1 MMIQATIPSAL
12 GIFMT
17 PWLLDAPC
25 SRPACSP
32 CCPSACCGCAS
43 ALPASPCRCC
53 RRRVASTPCSP
64 STWAGTSTREDGA
77 ARFCRRTVA
86 AAPSWRGSHAR
97 DRGRGALRWN
107 ARGFHFCALYATKVL
122 SISGNPR
129 KIAPVIHPRSSLR
142 EYRFRRKSILHRH
155 RCLTGSR
162 STPSAAP
169 VEQVA
174 AYQGPGVRPDQR
186 ASPRLA
192 GHLPNVNRQN
202 RRSSAAPAFA
212 HVHRVRPPSAARA
225 RMFAKPLRRSCN
237 GGRHAFLRLVPAPR
251 RRGPRH
257 RPGRRRGT
265 SRLTVICPR
274 DELGSLRKQIC
285 LDFSAAGLDV
295 SQVQIDQGS
304 DPGMAS
310 ACITVNCPRIARRT
324 DVPGPSPERQPRRAP
339 RAFRRPAAGG
349 LNARGCPST
358 HRRNHA

>member
-53 RRRVASTPCSP
+53 RRRVGSTPCSP
-64 STWAGTSTREDGA
+64 STWAGTSTREDSA

-86 AAPSWRGSHAR
+86 AAPSWRGSHAVIKAA
-97 DRGRGALRWN
+97 ALRWN

-174 AYQGPGVRPDQR
+174 AYPRSRRPPGPTRKPTACR
-186 ASPRLA
+186 ASPQRKPPEPSL
-192 GHLPNVNRQN
+192 V
-202 RRSSAAPAFA
+202 RSARVRARPSCPAAERGACAHVREAAPPFLQWRSPCVSSTCSCAAPAWTA
-212 HVHRVRPPSAARA
+212 PPPRAAA
-225 RMFAKPLRRSCN
+225 A
-237 GGRHAFLRLVPAPR
+237 A
-251 RRGPRH
+251 
-257 RPGRRRGT
+257 